1 MKGSIKTKITL
12 CLMAIVAFM
21 IGLSCLLSV
30 IFIKRYYYNDI
41 KNKLIDTYKSCNR
54 EFSYNRDYD
63 EKTLS
68 TDVVNESDAII
79 YILDAENN
87 RIYTSVNKDTTVFE
101 NLNFIAEFLG
111 LSKNANA
118 KNSRIYSE
126 EIEHHRNF
134 NIQITTDKKTNS
146 NYFDIVGFLDN
157 GFIIIIRTSVSRAD
171 ATIRTTIRFIFIV
184 LVAVA
189 IICCILTYFFSNVFA
204 KPIKR
209 LTKVASRMT
218 RLDFDARVDNPS
230 NDEIGE
236 LATYMNDL
244 SFKLKNTLS
253 ELQQANMRLQ
263 SDIDQKI
270 KVDEMRKE
278 FLSHVSHEL
287 KTPIALIQGY
297 AEGLRYNINDDEES
311 KNFYCDVIID
321 ESSKMNKLVKQ
332 LLDLNELE
340 FGNIKIS
347 PEIFNINALIKN
359 VIDSSSI
366 LIENSNCKVVFE
378 NNEPVYVYADEF
390 MIEEVFTNYFTNAL
404 HYCVENGNVKIWT
417 AKAAYNEP
425 FNISDKGI
433 ITGNVRVFVYDQ
445 GPTIPIDELDK
456 IFIKF
461 YKVDKARTREYG
473 GSGIGLSIVAA
484 SMQAHNKTY
493 GVYNVDDGVVFYFDL
508 DIISPICDDK

>member
-101 NLNFIAEFLG
+101 NLKFIAEFLG
-111 LSKNANA
+111 LSKDANA

-204 KPIKR
+204 KPIKK

-263 SDIDQKI
+263 SDIDEKI

-347 PEIFNINALIKN
+347 PEIFDINALIQN

-366 LIENSNCKVVFE
+366 LIDNSNCKVIFE

-390 MIEEVFTNYFTNAL
+390 MIEEIFTNYFTNAL

-417 AKAAYNEP
+417 AKAVYDEP
-425 FNISDKGI
+425 FSISDKGI
-433 ITGNVRVFVYDQ
+433 ITGNIRVFVYDQ